1 MRWRSRLLVSSAFV
15 TAAVFQAYGHGAI
28 ELKTIDGKPVSQTL
42 NLNDC
47 ITVKDKTY
55 CAGDPVSWEVTCG
68 SCHDEVTGDV
78 SGGLKTPGPIHR
90 AYHVGRGWEELS
102 DSFGADR
109 VRQGKD
115 WRKFIR
121 SFGDDGAW

>member
-1 MRWRSRLLVSSAFV
+1 MRWRSRLLISSAFLS
-15 TAAVFQAYGHGAI
+15 AAVLQAYGHPAV
-28 ELKTIDGKPVSQTL
+28 ELKDINGISIRSTLDLNECVVVGGK
-42 NLNDC
+42 
-47 ITVKDKTY
+47 KY
-55 CAGDPVSWEVTCG
+55 CAGNPVSWEVTCG
-68 SCHDEVTGDV
+68 ACHDEVTGDV
-78 SGGLKTPGPIHR
+78 SGGLKAPGAIHG
-90 AYHVGRGWEELS
+90 AYHVGRGWEEMS